1 MDFDSIKKELNEKYP
16 NVEVLSLNEK
26 GNGQV
31 DMEMAVGAKELAYL
45 KSTDNIG
52 PLIPRV
58 PGLVKASKE
67 SASANVLRRQD
78 LDRGDLDLAKKG
90 VFHSKPHELFERSI
104 KYYSEED
111 VYGSVIRTLANFSS
125 NGFENDIDDDNIKLF
140 FDNWVLDIG
149 MDKMVEDI
157 FFDLFR
163 VGMVRTYKVTGKY
176 EPSINTLPNPSIKG
190 VRKSRKD
197 TAAKKVKWSRNNVP
211 ISYTILN
218 PLMLEISGSLLFNQS
233 FVTLKPGA
241 LADLR
246 ELLNRNPSD
255 LTDQQRKVLQSVPKD
270 MLKAAKDGV
279 PYPLNPYLVGEV
291 DYRRMPYE
299 RYPKPRGTNAFES
312 IDYKKALRNA
322 DYSTLDGISNYI
334 LKITV
339 GNDQFPTTNSEVL
352 ENVAE
357 LFNTPAKSFNI
368 VWNHTLQIE
377 KIVSPE
383 IGDILGQDKYAQVN
397 EDFTGAL
404 GVVRALIDGVGSINV
419 GAADLAIKSVIAEI
433 NYARN
438 QVKRWLYREYRDV
451 AEAMGFDRHP
461 TVRFNDI
468 ALRDEIEMMRVIQ
481 GLIDRRIMS
490 YETGT
495 KRLGLDWNTELN
507 RLSKEKAL
515 VLSGDLGIIGSP
527 YNPKAA
533 PPMANKDSDT
543 TEEKLKDDN
552 VQETQR
558 TPKGTPTEGR
568 PSGGGGEQASLEHLL
583 EEDTLDVMSRVK
595 EDISKLTK
603 KERARLLEQLK
614 GE

>member
-1 MDFDSIKKELNEKYP
+1 MDLDKIKKELNEKYP
-16 NVEVLSLNEK
+16 NIEVLSLAEK
-26 GNGQV
+26 GNGAV
-31 DMEMAVGAKELAYL
+31 GMEMSVGARELAYL
-45 KSTDNIG
+45 KNDDKVG

-58 PGLVKASKE
+58 PGFKATNRKE
-67 SASANVLRRQD
+67 AASANVMRRQA

-90 VFHSKPHELFERSI
+90 VFKSKPHELFERSI
-104 KYYSEED
+104 RYYYEED
-111 VYGSVIRTLANFSS
+111 IYGSVIRMLANFSS

-140 FDNWVLDIG
+140 FDNWVMDIG
-149 MDKMVEDI
+149 LDKLVEEI
-157 FFDLFR
+157 FFDFFR
-163 VGMVRTYKVTGKY
+163 VGMVRTYKMTGRYDPK
-176 EPSINTLPNPSIKG
+176 INILANPKIRN
-190 VRKSRKD
+190 VRKTRRD
-197 TAAKKVKWSRNNVP
+197 TAARKIKWSRSNIP
-211 ISYTILN
+211 IHYTILN
-218 PLMLEISGSLLFNQS
+218 PLMVEITGSLLFNQS
-233 FVTLKPGA
+233 LVTLKAEA
-241 LADLR
+241 LSDLKILL
-246 ELLNRNPSD
+246 EKGKDELTEHQKKLLNN
-255 LTDQQRKVLQSVPKD
+255 LPKD

-291 DYRRMPYE
+291 DYRKMPYE
-299 RYPKPRGTNAFES
+299 RYPRPRGVNAFES
-312 IDYKKALRNA
+312 IDYKRELRNA

-339 GNDQFPTTNSEVL
+339 GNDQYPTTNSAVL

-383 IGDILGQDKYAQVN
+383 IGEILGQDKYEQVN
-397 EDFTGAL
+397 EDYTGAL
-404 GVVRALIDGVGSINV
+404 GVVRALIDGVGDINV
-419 GAADLAIKSVIAEI
+419 GAADLAMKSVIAEI

-451 AEAMGFDRHP
+451 CEAMGFDRHP

-495 KRLGLDWNTELN
+495 KRLGLDWTTELK
-507 RLSKEKAL
+507 RLSTEKDK

-527 YNPKAA
+527 YNPKAT
-533 PPMANKDSDT
+533 PPMADT
-543 TEEKLKDDN
+543 NQN

-558 TPKGTPTEGR
+558 TPTGTPSEGR
-568 PSGGGGEQASLEHLL
+568 PAGGGGENASVKETSK
-583 EEDTLDVMSRVK
+583 DIVCRVK
-595 EDISKLTK
+595 EDINKLTK
-603 KERARLLEQLK
+603 RQKQKLLEQLK